1 MTTIPRNALIDLLQ
15 AALEAIQ
22 AQPEDAEIDFS
33 NRAHYFLRDWIAMHP
48 EPKVAAYL
56 FDALIPN
63 DTGEEGSL

>member
-33 NRAHYFLRDWIAMHP
+33 NCAHYCLRDWIAMHP
-48 EPKVAAYL
+48 EPKVAAHL
-56 FDALIPN
+56 FDALI
-63 DTGEEGSL
+63 GEEDSL